1 MTDSSNTCVALFI
14 YWRLK
19 YRVMAKIR
27 EIRNRIKA
35 VGNIQRITRTMQL
48 IATARFQVAQ
58 RRALATQPYSQ
69 KISEMVSELA
79 GGLSGGS
86 GDEGLAH
93 PLLRPITDE
102 NRTGRELLLVIT
114 SNRGLCGG
122 YNGGVLRTMVG
133 VLRANSDKQID
144 LEMVGKKGVSY
155 TRFNEIEV
163 STVHSQ
169 FGDTPTFEEV
179 DLLAKRYMQVFA
191 DGTYDAVRIVF
202 MSFQSTAR
210 QAPKVLQLLPMTDPT
225 AEAGAGDGGN
235 KGEVGYDFSPDPE
248 KLLAELLPV
257 TIKTQLFQ
265 CFNEAVVS
273 EQVARMI
280 AMKAATDAGERM
292 GRELAQKFNRAR
304 QAAITT
310 ELTEIIS
317 GVAALE

>member
-1 MTDSSNTCVALFI
+1 
-14 YWRLK
+14 
-19 YRVMAKIR
+19 MAKIR
-27 EIRNRIKA
+27 EIRSRIKA

-48 IATARFQVAQ
+48 IATARFQAAQ
-58 RRALATQPYSQ
+58 RRAMATQPYSQ
-69 KISEMVSELA
+69 KISEMVGELA
-79 GGLSGGS
+79 SNLAKT

-102 NRTGRELLLVIT
+102 NRSNKELLLVIT
-114 SNRGLCGG
+114 SDRGLCGG
-122 YNGGVLRTMVG
+122 YNGSLLRTMMG
-133 VLRANSDKQID
+133 VLRANTDKQID
-144 LEMVGKKGVSY
+144 MEMVGKKGAAY
-155 TRFNEIEV
+155 LRFNEINV
-163 STVHSQ
+163 SKVHSQ
-169 FGDTPTFEEV
+169 FGDTPSFEEV
-179 DLLAKRYMQVFA
+179 DLLAQRYMQAFA

-202 MSFQSTAR
+202 MAFQSTAR

-225 AEAGAGDGGN
+225 ANADHDAA
-235 KGEVGYDFSPDPE
+235 KPVAEVEYDFSPDPE

-292 GRELAQKFNRAR
+292 GRELSQKFNRAR